1 MVKILP
7 SNAGAAGSIPG
18 LEAKIPYASGPK
30 KQNIKRKQNCNKFNK
45 DFKKMIH
52 IKKKNLY
59 QQPKK
64 KKFSGALTLCNR
76 SDFDCR
82 SGNIF
87 SVTLKDK
94 LTSFLK
100 SNSFLIGNCIT
111 TSSSTRKL
119 FFFFF
124 KLYLD

>member
-1 MVKILP
+1 
-7 SNAGAAGSIPG
+7 
-18 LEAKIPYASGPK
+18 
-30 KQNIKRKQNCNKFNK
+30 
-45 DFKKMIH
+45 MIH
-52 IKKKNLY
+52 IKKNPKNNSNHN
-59 QQPKK
+59 QKTK
-64 KKFSGALTLCNR
+64 SFRGAFTLCNK

-100 SNSFLIGNCIT
+100 SNSFLIGNYIT

-119 FFFFF
+119 FFF
-124 KLYLD
+124 LNCI

>member
-1 MVKILP
+1 
-7 SNAGAAGSIPG
+7 
-18 LEAKIPYASGPK
+18 
-30 KQNIKRKQNCNKFNK
+30 
-45 DFKKMIH
+45 MIH
-52 IKKKNLY
+52 IKKKKSLTTT
-59 QQPKK
+59 KK

-94 LTSFLK
+94 LTSFRK

-124 KLYLD
+124 FQLYLD